1 MSVNTHEGRPSALRR
16 DKSRTNPQY
25 EDGQDYCRI
34 CRGEGSPEQ
43 PLYYPCKCSGSIK
56 FVHQECLMEWL
67 SHSQKKYCELCKTSF
82 RFTKLYDRSMPAT
95 LPFPLFVRQLARH
108 GFKSLARWIRYTIV
122 ALIWVCCLPWCIRQV
137 WRGMIWFADGTW
149 EEMESH
155 LATDTPSNSTSIAS
169 MPLQTFAA
177 NFTMPEYLER
187 IKLVFPPMQL
197 SLADIARA
205 FLSQGLIGRLLQLI
219 LSLFMPL
226 AAPNSEE
233 ASPAN
238 TTSTVQTSNRPPSLL
253 SDVHFFGTLSKSP
266 AINGTII
273 DIVEG
278 QLICV
283 FLVTA
288 FILVFLIREWV
299 INQQPNL
306 NMPDPDLA
314 DFAAPEPQAQGPEQ
328 TANLPMDADR
338 PTGDDPQDIA
348 PHQDANPRLRRA
360 ISDNNILHVSV
371 NGLER
376 ADLPVRSQSLE
387 DDRSSTSGLDNDEHT
402 LGETTAIPDQSLSN
416 SILVERAFGVS
427 SGSDAPEGERF
438 PVYFD
443 DSMPTDDPEFF
454 TSEHLDRIHAAS
466 MEASSSAP
474 ANGHDRRVS
483 LAGDVKVIGENGSEE
498 PMPTAE
504 DTDSEGV
511 PIPTPESSDSDPTTT
526 ENIETP
532 ASASNAATLAD
543 QPANNGTG
551 GLSIWGKVS
560 KWLWNTDGLENIQ
573 ILAEPR
579 HGLIGNIHHDHDD
592 EHIVQD
598 PFDEAPF
605 VPNHNRGALQ
615 PHPPVNEAPAPAE
628 ARQPNIV
635 LGVDLNDPN
644 AADDVEDLDGVL
656 ELLGMEG
663 PIFGMVQNVIFSLF
677 LITVTLTASVWC
689 PYIWGKIALLFM
701 HNPAMVMKAPLFVL
715 STGADVVVDV
725 VLFVTGL
732 AGFILNQP
740 LKIVKAIISPVV
752 PAVPKL
758 LDTAFLEGLTLD
770 LSQKSGARIEKTM
783 SGALFNLRPDLPVFS
798 MLSHHALLA
807 FKAHIRD
814 NLRWTV
820 SAVFGAWDFLTK
832 EPPSFK
838 VILGLVAGFVKTS
851 RQWPAAAAQLFRSSI
866 EVVRK
871 LPDDLTLTPSKPHVS
886 IQVDKSLIEWSIED
900 RVITIVIGY
909 AFFAATSILCLELAH
924 LVMGLRDNEKVE
936 GYLADCLRQA
946 GGVMKVVVIIG
957 IEMLVFPLYCG
968 LLLDLA
974 LLPLFANATVAGRI
988 AFIAR
993 APFTGIFI
1001 HWFIGTCYMFHFA
1014 LFVSICR
1021 KIMRAGVLYFIRDP
1035 DDPTFHPVRDVLER
1049 PVPAQLGKIAF
1060 SALVYGGLV
1069 IVCLGGVVWSLS
1081 CVDGILPIQWATPEP
1096 RLAFPV
1102 DIVFYNF
1109 MLPFVLR
1116 KAEPSKKI
1124 SAMYNW
1130 WFRGCAGSL
1139 RLTDFLFGEK
1149 VEEETYSIPH
1159 RVWSVLTGKAT
1170 GSEKQ
1175 KDGTYVR
1182 APASD
1187 SVRIPKGHQ
1196 VFLEV
1201 NEQNERVD
1209 GLPDPY
1215 FGNHGKKDPRF
1226 TKVYLPPNF
1235 GARITTFVLLLW
1247 LFAASTGVSFTIGP
1261 LLVGRKVIQLLS
1273 QSTLPPN
1280 DLYAFTIGI
1289 HLSAALGYMIA
1300 YARPASGYL
1309 RSKIPEWFG
1318 SQFIASMRYF
1328 LGLAYL
1334 GTFTAIVLPLLLST
1348 ITELYIH
1355 IPLIT
1360 YLEMGYEK
1368 PTSKEAP
1375 TAIDR
1380 AATIY
1385 VLQSWTIGL
1394 LYLRLLLR
1402 LFMHHA
1408 GSTSQVTTALR
1419 AITRNGILKPDVPLA
1434 SRAFVLPTTVVC
1446 GALLVV
1452 PLVYAKA
1459 IILVTHVH
1467 DHEAQM
1473 RLYRLAY
1480 PGVLCLLV
1488 TWFGFLELQRQVAT
1502 WRVKVRDEVYLIGE
1516 RLHNFQESRP
1526 SRSGKERA
1534 A

>member
-1 MSVNTHEGRPSALRR
+1 MSVNTHERRPSGLRL
-16 DKSRTNPQY
+16 DKSRPDNQY
-25 EDGQDYCRI
+25 EEGQDYCRI

-95 LPFPLFVRQLARH
+95 LPLPLFVRQLARH

-155 LATDTPSNSTSIAS
+155 LSTDVLASGTSTASI
-169 MPLQTFAA
+169 PVRTFAA

-226 AAPNSEE
+226 APSNTEE
-233 ASPAN
+233 AISSN
-238 TTSTVQTSNRPPSLL
+238 MTSTVQTSNRPPSLL
-253 SDVHFFGTLSKSP
+253 SNVHFFGTLSKSP

-314 DFAAPEPQAQGPEQ
+314 DFAAPEPQAQGAEQ
-328 TANLPMDADR
+328 PANPPVDADH
-338 PTGDDPQDIA
+338 PTGADAQDLV
-348 PHQDANPRLRRA
+348 PGENPDPRLRRVV
-360 ISDNNILHVSV
+360 SDNNILRVRG

-387 DDRSSTSGLDNDEHT
+387 DDRSSTPGLDNDEPA
-402 LGETTAIPDQSLSN
+402 LGESNGISDQSLSN

-427 SGSDAPEGERF
+427 SGSDVPERERF
-438 PVYFD
+438 PVYFQ
-443 DSMPTDDPEFF
+443 DSTANGDPEFF
-454 TSEHLDRIHAAS
+454 TSEHLDRIHAES
-466 MEASSSAP
+466 METSSSTP
-474 ANGHDRRVS
+474 AHGHDRRVS
-483 LAGDVKVIGENGSEE
+483 FAGDVTMVGEHGSEE
-498 PMPTAE
+498 PMPPTE

-511 PIPTPESSDSDPTTT
+511 PIPTPDSSESDRAT
-526 ENIETP
+526 ENNEIA
-532 ASASNAATLAD
+532 ASASNATTPAD
-543 QPANNGTG
+543 QPASSGTR
-551 GLSIWGKVS
+551 GLSVWGKVS
-560 KWLWNTDGLENIQ
+560 RWLWNTEGLENIQ

-579 HGLIGNIHHDHDD
+579 HGPNGDIHHHHDD
-592 EHIVQD
+592 EHVVQD

-605 VPNHNRGALQ
+605 VPNHNREALQ
-615 PHPPVNEAPAPAE
+615 PLLPEIEAPAPAE

-644 AADDVEDLDGVL
+644 AAEDVEDLDGVL

-689 PYIWGKIALLFM
+689 PYVWGKIALLFM

-725 VLFVTGL
+725 VLFTTGL

-740 LKIVKAIISPVV
+740 LKVVKAIISPVV
-752 PAVPKL
+752 PAIPRI
-758 LDTAFLEGLTLD
+758 LDTAFLEGLSLD
-770 LSQKSGARIEKTM
+770 LSQKSGARIEKTL
-783 SGALFNLRPDLPVFS
+783 SGALFDLRPDLPVFS
-798 MLSHHALLA
+798 MLSHHALLTI
-807 FKAHIRD
+807 KAHIRE
-814 NLRWTV
+814 NLRWTS
-820 SAVFGAWDFLTK
+820 SAVVGTWDSLSN
-832 EPPSFK
+832 EPPSFR
-838 VILGLVAGFVKTS
+838 VVLGLVAEFVKTS
-851 RQWPAAAAQLFRSSI
+851 RQWPAAAAQLFRSII
-866 EVVRK
+866 EAVRR
-871 LPDDLTLTPSKPHVS
+871 LPDELTLTPSKPHVS
-886 IQVDKSLIEWSIED
+886 LQVDKSLVEWSIED
-900 RVITIVIGY
+900 RFITIMIGY
-909 AFFAATSILCLELAH
+909 AFFAAASILCLELAH

-1060 SALVYGGLV
+1060 SALVYGALV

-1081 CVDGILPIQWATPEP
+1081 CVDDVLPIQWATPEP

-1109 MLPFVLR
+1109 MLPFVIR

-1124 SAMYNW
+1124 SAIYNW
-1130 WFRGCAGSL
+1130 WFRGCAGAL

-1149 VEEETYSIPH
+1149 VEEETYSTPH
-1159 RVWSVLTGKAT
+1159 RFWGLFTGKALS
-1170 GSEKQ
+1170 SEQQ

-1187 SVRIPKGHQ
+1187 SVRIPKGYQ

-1261 LLVGRKVIQLLS
+1261 LLLGRKVIQFLS
-1273 QSTLPPN
+1273 KSALPPN

-1289 HLSAALGYMIA
+1289 HLSAALGYLIA
-1300 YARPASGYL
+1300 YARPASKYL
-1309 RSKIPEWFG
+1309 KSKIPEWFG
-1318 SQFIASMRYF
+1318 SQFIASTRYF
-1328 LGLAYL
+1328 FGLAYL
-1334 GTFTAIVLPLLLST
+1334 GTFTAVVLPLLLSM

-1368 PTSKEAP
+1368 ATPKVSP
-1375 TAIDR
+1375 TASER

-1434 SRAFVLPTTVVC
+1434 SRAFVLPAIVVF
-1446 GALLVV
+1446 GAFLVV

-1459 IILVTHVH
+1459 IMLVTHIH

-1488 TWFGFLELQRQVAT
+1488 TWLGFLELQRQVAT

-1526 SRSGKERA
+1526 LRSGKERA